1 MKNVKIYESWESWN
15 EESEKDLDL
24 LRDYLQNEKFR
35 VDFDKAFADRS
46 MEADIVAEPLS
57 DTEFIVEW
65 WSKSHNGAVPNR
77 ISYYIDEIAK
87 ILESSFGI
95 KEMTWRFEPH
105 KGVSRIIFDMNEP
118 INRKIF
124 RIKNMLM

>member
-1 MKNVKIYESWESWN
+1 MGNIKKYENWDD
-15 EESEKDLDL
+15 ESEKNLDI
-24 LRDYLQNEKFR
+24 LRDYLENKKFR
-35 VDFDKAFADRS
+35 DAFDQTFEDRM

-65 WSKSHNGAVPNR
+65 WPKSNDGAVPNK

-95 KEMTWRFEPH
+95 KEMTWRFEPR

-118 INRKIF
+118 VNRKML

>member
-1 MKNVKIYESWESWN
+1 MGNIKKYENWDD
-15 EESEKDLDL
+15 ESEKNLDI
-24 LRDYLQNEKFR
+24 LRDYLENKKFR
-35 VDFDKAFADRS
+35 DAFDQAFEDRM

-65 WSKSHNGAVPNR
+65 WPKSNDGAVPNK

-95 KEMTWRFEPH
+95 KEMTWRFEPR

-118 INRKIF
+118 VNRKML

>member
-1 MKNVKIYESWESWN
+1 MKNVKIYEEWN
-15 EESEKDLDL
+15 EESEHNLDL
-24 LRDYLQNEKFR
+24 LRDYLENKKFR
-35 VDFDKAFADRS
+35 ADFDEAFDDRS

-65 WSKSHNGAVPNR
+65 GPKAHNGAVPNR

-95 KEMTWRFEPH
+95 KEMTWRFEPG

-118 INRKIF
+118 VNRKMF
-124 RIKNMLM
+124 RIKNMIM

>member
-1 MKNVKIYESWESWN
+1 MENVKIYEEWN
-15 EESEKDLDL
+15 EESEHNLDL
-24 LRDYLQNEKFR
+24 LRDYLENKKFR
-35 VDFDKAFADRS
+35 ADFDEAFDDRS

-65 WSKSHNGAVPNR
+65 WSKAHNGAVPNR

-95 KEMTWRFEPH
+95 KEMTWRFEPG

-118 INRKIF
+118 VNKKMF
-124 RIKNMLM
+124 RIKNMIM

>member
-1 MKNVKIYESWESWN
+1 MENVKIYEEWN
-15 EESEKDLDL
+15 EESEYNLDL
-24 LRDYLQNEKFR
+24 LRDYLENKKFR
-35 VDFDKAFADRS
+35 SDFDKAFDDRS

-65 WSKSHNGAVPNR
+65 WSKAHNGAVPNR

-95 KEMTWRFEPH
+95 KEMTWRFEH
-105 KGVSRIIFDMNEP
+105 GKGVSRIIFDMNEP
-118 INRKIF
+118 MNRKMF
-124 RIKNMLM
+124 RIKNMIE

>member
-1 MKNVKIYESWESWN
+1 MENVKIYEEWN
-15 EESEKDLDL
+15 EESEYNLDL
-24 LRDYLQNEKFR
+24 LRDYLENKKFR
-35 VDFDKAFADRS
+35 SDFDKAFDDRS

-65 WSKSHNGAVPNR
+65 WSKAHNGAVPNR

-95 KEMTWRFEPH
+95 KEMTWRFEPG

-118 INRKIF
+118 MNRKMF
-124 RIKNMLM
+124 RIKNMIE

>member
-1 MKNVKIYESWESWN
+1 MKNVKIYESWN

-35 VDFDKAFADRS
+35 VDFDKAFADRA

-65 WSKSHNGAVPNR
+65 WSKAHNGAVPNR

-87 ILESSFGI
+87 ILESSLGI
-95 KEMTWRFEPH
+95 KEMTWRFEPG
-105 KGVSRIIFDMNEP
+105 KGVSRIIFDMNETM
-118 INRKIF
+118 NRKMF
-124 RIKNMLM
+124 RVKNMIM

>member
-1 MKNVKIYESWESWN
+1 MKNLRVYEKWDD
-15 EESEKDLDL
+15 ESEENLDL
-24 LRDYLQNEKFR
+24 LRDYLKNKKFR
-35 VDFDKAFADRS
+35 VDFDKAFDDRQ

-65 WSKSHNGAVPNR
+65 WSKSYNGVVPNR

-95 KEMTWRFEPH
+95 KEMSWRFEQG
-105 KGVSRIIFDMNEP
+105 KGVFRIIFDMNEP
-118 INRKIF
+118 VNKKMF
-124 RIKNMLM
+124 RIKNMME